1 VNERSNL
8 LLKLP
13 KCSHVSRQ
21 RRARILLVI
30 AQFIYYLWCLVSC
43 KSSRAPRCTVPE
55 RIAFL
60 LKLPKC
66 SYVSR
71 QPADFLQGFCCCR
84 VLGWG
89 GGLGARVCSVAICCM
104 VGLRLGGHCVL
115 TSCPASPTLS
125 FCGDIMQQLCIASFL
140 LVLPAAAAQQYVAF
154 DAASASSTYSV
165 GNLAGSPAFA
175 AQQTLS
181 GGSGYW
187 QSFLT

>member
-84 VLGWG
+84 VLDWGAGGRG
-89 GGLGARVCSVAICCM
+89 GGAGGARLQCCDLLHGWIKVGWPLRIDILSGFTHAEFLRGHNAAVVHRVISAGASSSCSTAIC
-104 VGLRLGGHCVL
+104 
-115 TSCPASPTLS
+115 S
-125 FCGDIMQQLCIASFL
+125 F
-140 LVLPAAAAQQYVAF
+140 
-154 DAASASSTYSV
+154 
-165 GNLAGSPAFA
+165 
-175 AQQTLS
+175 
-181 GGSGYW
+181 
-187 QSFLT
+187 

>member
-1 VNERSNL
+1 MNERSNL

-21 RRARILLVI
+21 RRARLLPAI
-30 AQFIYYLWCLVSC
+30 AQFICYLCSVC
-43 KSSRAPRCTVPE
+43 APRCTAPE

-66 SYVSR
+66 SYVPG
-71 QPADFLQGFCCCR
+71 QPADFLQGFYCCR
-84 VLGWG
+84 VLYWGAGWG
-89 GGLGARVCSVAICCM
+89 VCSFAICCM